1 MNRKFRKFE
10 AVNSQQMPPGHAMSI
25 EELRAAMKSLSCR
38 IVNAKQAIAA
48 VDGQVEG
55 EFELDGDN
63 KLENIH
69 KSLESGRGTLA
80 GLTNMFNKISL
91 SSNTGK
97 LENYFQQQMMEID
110 GLIEIMNCCQLKDR
124 LRAVAEKDKVREA
137 QFVDDVNRHFSFLQQ
152 ASQLPISTSAI
163 LQKLATLGGN
173 SSNETIEEEISK
185 LIDEKRLLLEDKE
198 HMIEATKKEKET
210 AEGLEKKKVELE
222 RTIKEFE
229 MSWAE
234 IPLSFPENLGYVL
247 KDLSSYLIGHE
258 SQIDTVLIDS
268 PSRHNETISVHHLR
282 ALEAEEER
290 ERDRG
295 RRRRMVEEEE
305 SELQSAGAEDPTE
318 QGSIEEV

>member
-1 MNRKFRKFE
+1 MNG
-10 AVNSQQMPPGHAMSI
+10 QQMPSGHTMSI
-25 EELRAAMKSLSCR
+25 EELRATMMSLSCR

-63 KLENIH
+63 KLENIY

-80 GLTNMFNKISL
+80 DLANMFNRISL
-91 SSNTGK
+91 SSSTGK
-97 LENYFQQQMMEID
+97 LENYSQQQMMEID

-124 LRAVAEKDKVREA
+124 LRAVAEKGNAREA
-137 QFVDDVNRHFSFLQQ
+137 QFVDDANRHFSFLQQ

-163 LQKLATLGGN
+163 LQKLSTLGGN

-185 LIDEKRLLLEDKE
+185 LIDEKRLLLEEKE

-229 MSWAE
+229 MIAME
-234 IPLSFPENLGYVL
+234 KDEAKENIGYVV
-247 KDLSSYLIGHE
+247 KDLATELQMRETANLTSYLIGHE
-258 SQIDTVLIDS
+258 SKIDTVLVDS

-295 RRRRMVEEEE
+295 QRRRMVEEE